1 MKKSKMNKLLNE
13 IEKEGLLIKGFH
25 NGIPSDIA
33 TTTKHAE
40 KFLDEYLDMQK
51 YILMSVPHSLEL
63 IESLDYNIVFTAIE
77 SVAFKMDID
86 MQRKIHKYAF
96 QILVSDGDVDAK
108 YFIKEVKKWNI
119 PRHIKTEL
127 FSEIDDWKISIINEL
142 KNIIKTLNTFKNEIL
157 EREKIYGN

>member
-1 MKKSKMNKLLNE
+1 
-13 IEKEGLLIKGFH
+13 
-25 NGIPSDIA
+25 
-33 TTTKHAE
+33 
-40 KFLDEYLDMQK
+40 
-51 YILMSVPHSLEL
+51 
-63 IESLDYNIVFTAIE
+63 
-77 SVAFKMDID
+77 